1 VLSEPAPRL
10 VLLPFRLLIAP
21 TLAPSIAAWLPA
33 FAIAAGLLVLHY
45 LWVQRSDASFEET
58 AAAEGARVA
67 DALAAVRSGGRMRL
81 HFTRGFRPARLSR
94 PLLRLE
100 PTGRAAYAIF
110 WKNVLYTQRLF
121 RRGTL
126 VTVALIGV
134 FMLSASLTMA
144 ERGLHAVAGLLFTI
158 VGGVTVFGPFMFRND
173 LRMDLPFVELLRTY
187 PVRGR
192 DVVGAG
198 VAASAACVTITQ
210 LVLLV
215 VALTVAVL
223 GGLIGALLAVGA
235 ALAALLVLPVV
246 NTMAVLIQNAIALLF
261 PAWTK
266 LGAQGGGGMEAVG
279 QNMLNLIASV
289 VALVLVM
296 ILPAIAGALVVAP
309 VAMQFGN
316 IAMWPGAV
324 ATLAALALEAA
335 LIAHWLGGL
344 YDNLDVVES
353 ELLR

>member
-1 VLSEPAPRL
+1 
-10 VLLPFRLLIAP
+10 
-21 TLAPSIAAWLPA
+21 
-33 FAIAAGLLVLHY
+33 
-45 LWVQRSDASFEET
+45 
-58 AAAEGARVA
+58 
-67 DALAAVRSGGRMRL
+67 
-81 HFTRGFRPARLSR
+81 
-94 PLLRLE
+94 
-100 PTGRAAYAIF
+100 
-110 WKNVLYTQRLF
+110 
-121 RRGTL
+121 
-126 VTVALIGV
+126 
-134 FMLSASLTMA
+134 
-144 ERGLHAVAGLLFTI
+144 
-158 VGGVTVFGPFMFRND
+158 
-173 LRMDLPFVELLRTY
+173 
-187 PVRGR
+187 
-192 DVVGAG
+192 
-198 VAASAACVTITQ
+198 VTITQ

-316 IAMWPGAV
+316 IAIWPGAV